1 MGVSRGPSIER
12 VNVGPFRDDVAGNF
26 TDATRRGAR
35 RFLRPPCRTGM
46 LSSAGANTE
55 DAPNWRDAR
64 FPKPLV
70 GGSSPPGTANLSKGL
85 GEAF

>member
-55 DAPNWRDAR
+55 DAPNWRALGFLNR
-64 FPKPLV
+64 WSEVRVLPGPPIFPR
-70 GGSSPPGTANLSKGL
+70 G
-85 GEAF
+85 